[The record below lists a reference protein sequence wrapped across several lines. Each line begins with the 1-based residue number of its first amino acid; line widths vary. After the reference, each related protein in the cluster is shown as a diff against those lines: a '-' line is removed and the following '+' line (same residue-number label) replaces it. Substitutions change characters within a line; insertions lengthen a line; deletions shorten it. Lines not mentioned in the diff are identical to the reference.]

1 MFKSGE
7 YILKMKKKLI
17 NWYYRKRVERNN
29 NRQFIK
35 IKKLNDEIKKKSLN
49 KKNILKNIL

>member
-17 NWYYRKRVERNN
+17 NWYYRKRAERNN
-29 NRQFIK
+29 NHQFIK

>member
-1 MFKSGE
+1 MFKSCE

-17 NWYYRKRVERNN
+17 NWYYRKRAERNN

>member
-1 MFKSGE
+1 LWV
-7 YILKMKKKLI
+7 YLKKEKKLM
-17 NWYYRKRVERNN
+17 NWYYRKRAERNN